1 MFTYRRPVRF
11 AEVDAARLV
20 FFARVHEYCHDA
32 LEAFFAALPGGYAHL
47 IQARDIGIPTVHIST
62 DFTAPLRY
70 GDVAVFDVEVLRIG
84 RTSVTFRHTV
94 RREADGAV
102 CAVIRQVVVTT
113 KLATLEPVPVPADV
127 RALVEAHLIAG
138 ETNGGQR

>member
-20 FFARVHEYCHDA
+20 FFARFHEFCHDA
-32 LEAFFAALPGGYAHL
+32 LEALFAALPGGYPHL
-47 IQARDIGIPTVHIST
+47 TQVRDIGIPTVHIST

-70 GDVAVFDVEVLRIG
+70 GDAALFEIEVLEVG